1 MLRPLIRELLL
12 SGNIKHV
19 LTPCKETTALRLLR
33 DGVLRVFLPPH
44 NQSDI
49 ARTYALQWAC
59 QQQYFRLMT
68 ADPERVL
75 EYTYCRNCPPV
86 GFSVSPMTR
95 RCGNS
100 GVCPWCF
107 VLRRLLPVYAALMQ
121 VPKAIRLQQDVLVW
135 RRVLPYTPNDLPFF
149 RSDYGPHRWCQALVT
164 AQLVIP
170 FINYTTSHL
179 LLHHIG
185 IQIVPSESDCEKQLV
200 RRSVKPG
207 LHVQR
212 FKGAPGSNIIRAIA
226 LNLQLPWLELLD
238 ARNLLQFQT
247 LLDGFKKSRLMRI
260 TYYKS
265 KGVEDA
271 N

>member
-107 VLRRLLPVYAALMQ
+107 VLRRLLPVYDALIE
-121 VPKAIRLQQDVLVW
+121 VPKEIRLQQDVLVW
-135 RRVLPYTPNDLPFF
+135 RRALPYTPTDLPFF
-149 RSDYGPHRWCQALVT
+149 RSDYGPHQWCQALVT

-170 FINYTTSHL
+170 FIAYTTSKLQLNHV
-179 LLHHIG
+179 G
-185 IQIVPSESDCEKQLV
+185 IQIVPRESDCEKQLV
-200 RRSVKPG
+200 RRIIQPALQVR
-207 LHVQR
+207 R
-212 FKGAPGSNIIRAIA
+212 FNGATADNIIQAMSVS
-226 LNLQLPWLELLD
+226 LHLPWMALADFE
-238 ARNLLQFQT
+238 NKLQFEL

-260 TYYKS
+260 TYYKA